1 MVPQSLS
8 GSCLTLP
15 PKTESVT
22 VKITQPLRSDPC
34 HLSARPPLLP
44 DQTIAFCPPV
54 KTLAQH
60 GCWEAGAG
68 EDRDPESQQQ
78 LIAQVVAGPMQGR
91 VCLTSCLG
99 SLLIIRRRPA
109 SVPSS
114 HRDTW
119 WMTSR
124 PGLSTT
130 QLRTQWW
137 HLSGL
142 RACSSFP
149 LAALTD
155 WHS

>member
-1 MVPQSLS
+1 MAPQSLS

-15 PKTESVT
+15 PKTGSVMI
-22 VKITQPLRSDPC
+22 KITQPLRSDPC

-44 DQTIAFCPPV
+44 DQTITFCPPV
-54 KTLAQH
+54 KTLVQH

-68 EDRDPESQQQ
+68 GDRDPESQQQ
-78 LIAQVVAGPMQGR
+78 LIARVVAGPTQGR

-99 SLLIIRRRPA
+99 SLFVIRRRPA
-109 SVPSS
+109 LVSSS

-119 WMTSR
+119 RMTSR
-124 PGLSTT
+124 LGLSTT
-130 QLRTQWW
+130 QLRIQWR

-142 RACSSFP
+142 RACSSLP
-149 LAALTD
+149 LAALTG